1 MYTLGIDIGSTS
13 SKAVILEDGKT
24 IVKKVLIT
32 VGTGT
37 SGPAQLLQSLFDDQE
52 IQQKD
57 LAKTVVTGYGRMN
70 WQGADKQ
77 ISELSCHA
85 RGVQFFS
92 PNARTVI
99 DIGGQDSKALRLDER
114 GMLLNFSMN
123 DKCAAGTGRFL
134 DVMANVLE
142 TQVSNLSTL
151 SEEAKTVATI
161 SSVCTVFAESEV
173 ISHLSKGTNP
183 ADIVAG
189 IHRSVAQRV
198 STLAFKVGLEKD
210 VVMTGGVAQ
219 NRGVV
224 TAMEEVMKV
233 SIQVS
238 DYPQYTGAIGAAIYA
253 FDEAEKENRKRCSS

>member
-13 SKAVILEDGKT
+13 SKAVILKDGKT
-24 IVKKVLIT
+24 IVKKALVT

-37 SGPAQLLQSLFDDQE
+37 SGPSQLLHNLFTDQD
-52 IQQKD
+52 IR
-57 LAKTVVTGYGRMN
+57 KTDMVKIVVTGYGRMSLKE
-70 WQGADKQ
+70 ADKQ

-85 RGVQFFS
+85 RGVHFLS
-92 PNARTVI
+92 PGARTVI
-99 DIGGQDSKALRLDER
+99 DIGGQDAKALKLDNR
-114 GMLLNFSMN
+114 GMLLNFAMN

-142 TQVSNLSTL
+142 TNINDLGRL
-151 SEEAKTVATI
+151 SEQAQSVAAI

-173 ISHLSKGTNP
+173 ISHLAKGTAT
-183 ADIVAG
+183 ADIIAG

-198 STLAFKVGLEKD
+198 GTLSFKVGIEND

-219 NRGVV
+219 NSGVV
-224 TAMEEVMKV
+224 RAMEEAIKTKITV
-233 SIQVS
+233 SK
-238 DYPQYTGAIGAAIYA
+238 YPQYTGAIGAAIYA